1 MVNAYFLD
9 TSALV
14 KKYMTE
20 VGTTWLETLTA
31 PDLDNKI
38 ILARVTWVEAKVSS
52 QRALVFSGPV
62 LHR

>member
-20 VGTTWLETLTA
+20 VGTTWIETLTD

-38 ILARVTWVEAKVSS
+38 ILIVTDFGDTIKNGD
-52 QRALVFSGPV
+52 LP
-62 LHR
+62 